1 MSSSTATALRTI
13 SQDMV
18 KASTLIKATSTKPLC
33 AGAVGCPKMGPRI
46 AMPGDALTVAGSDGG
61 TGDAASSSAA
71 DAGGGPTVSS
81 RPATV
86 RAAPD
91 APNAV
96 PIATRAPA
104 TSLPTLPMEL
114 WDLILC
120 LVSSED
126 IIDSDAATRGV
137 SPFAI
142 VFVF

>member
-18 KASTLIKATSTKPLC
+18 KAGGQLQEYIAVRLVKEA
-33 AGAVGCPKMGPRI
+33 AVGCPQMGPRI
-46 AMPGDALTVAGSDGG
+46 AMPGALTVAGSNGG

-96 PIATRAPA
+96 PVATRAPA